1 MCTTPNLAF
10 RAWAKNMSSEN
21 SDFSFLNSSSES
33 FSHCA
38 CLLLTLEVHYW
49 RLYEIHSLLGN
60 SKATL
65 HTTGIRHC
73 LKSLKAAFRIKL
85 KLDKEICLHFEM
97 QNLLK
102 LLLLESGYLKCSET
116 QKKKYL
122 KVKRRK
128 LKQPKLLQ
136 VSTLGSGPPAAK
148 HRHGKNR
155 NCTERRKSPGA
166 WAQCSRAR
174 ALQPLAPQR

>member
-1 MCTTPNLAF
+1 MRTTPNLAF
-10 RAWAKNMSSEN
+10 RAKTCHQKTLG
-21 SDFSFLNSSSES
+21 FSFLNSSSKS

-73 LKSLKAAFRIKL
+73 LKSLKTAFRIKL
-85 KLDKEICLHFEM
+85 KLDREICLHFEM
-97 QNLLK
+97 QNILK

-116 QKKKYL
+116 QKKKRYL

-136 VSTLGSGPPAAK
+136 VSISGSGPPAAK
-148 HRHGKNR
+148 HRHGKNI
-155 NCTERRKSPGA
+155 NCTDRRESPGA

-174 ALQPLAPQR
+174 ALQPLAPHR